1 MAPLPFLDW
10 PPDLFAAA
18 HAAVAASPAAHTLPF
33 NENNCACG
41 CNLKHNR
48 AVSAVDGEG
57 GNRRVLWFR
66 TIACKNKHT
75 LHWMRADVT

>member
-1 MAPLPFLDW
+1 MAPLPYLDW
-10 PPDLFAAA
+10 PTDLFAAA
-18 HAAVAASPAAHTLPF
+18 HAAAAALPAPRTPRF

-41 CNLKHNR
+41 CNQKHNR
-48 AVSAVDGEG
+48 AVSALEGES

-66 TIACKNKHT
+66 SIACKNKHT

>member
-18 HAAVAASPAAHTLPF
+18 HAAVEAAPAPRTLRF
-33 NENNCACG
+33 NENNRACG
-41 CNLKHNR
+41 CNQKHYR
-48 AVSAVDGEG
+48 AVSAVEGED

-66 TIACKNKHT
+66 TIGCKNRHT
-75 LHWMRADVT
+75 LHWYEE

>member
-18 HAAVAASPAAHTLPF
+18 HAALAASASARTPTF

-41 CNLKHNR
+41 CNQKHNR
-48 AVSAVDGEG
+48 AVSAVQGDG

-66 TIACKNKHT
+66 TIACKNRRTRHCYE
-75 LHWMRADVT
+75 D